1 MLFRG
6 EQSLALKAAA
16 KLRDFEKR
24 YPEGLE
30 RREDRPIEEATR
42 SAAMV
47 LLTYDRLHSR
57 ELAARAGVAADGSFV
72 LPVATPGRYTLVIES
87 GAAAGS
93 YHLKRYDVR
102 TMDIGD
108 TPPDAIRV
116 DFGVSHLEHH
126 DGSGR

>member
-1 MLFRG
+1 MASVRRASGMAVCVAAALSPTAVTVADGAAKVTGSVFYRTGSHHSLRPDRKARVMLFRG

-47 LLTYDRLHSR
+47 LLT
-57 ELAARAGVAADGSFV
+57 
-72 LPVATPGRYTLVIES
+72 
-87 GAAAGS
+87 
-93 YHLKRYDVR
+93 
-102 TMDIGD
+102 
-108 TPPDAIRV
+108 
-116 DFGVSHLEHH
+116 
-126 DGSGR
+126 